1 LIVKIRIY
9 SFFSFLTIFIEPFTH
24 KNTYAHILVHKQIAV
39 SITLLVLISYIGSA
53 HAEFMTQKCNDCIV
67 IPDTQ
72 TLETYK
78 KTLPIVIWAENL
90 NPGSTIIELKGQ
102 SNLGISSIPITISV
116 TNPIGN
122 IVAVDQITAN
132 QDGSFM
138 TKIKTGGPLWKQDGS
153 YIIKAQQGD
162 SVNTN
167 KIAKIQVDI
176 TNGAVVPEFG
186 AIATLVL
193 LVAITSIIIVT
204 AKGRLSTLPKI

>member
-1 LIVKIRIY
+1 
-9 SFFSFLTIFIEPFTH
+9 
-24 KNTYAHILVHKQIAV
+24 
-39 SITLLVLISYIGSA
+39 
-53 HAEFMTQKCNDCIV
+53 
-67 IPDTQ
+67 
-72 TLETYK
+72 
-78 KTLPIVIWAENL
+78 
-90 NPGSTIIELKGQ
+90 
-102 SNLGISSIPITISV
+102 
-116 TNPIGN
+116 
-122 IVAVDQITAN
+122 
-132 QDGSFM
+132 
-138 TKIKTGGPLWKQDGS
+138 LWKQDGS

>member
-1 LIVKIRIY
+1 
-9 SFFSFLTIFIEPFTH
+9 
-24 KNTYAHILVHKQIAV
+24 VHKQIAV
-39 SITLLVLISYIGSA
+39 SITLLVLVSYIGIA

-72 TLETYK
+72 TLEAYK

-102 SNLGISSIPITISV
+102 SNLGTASIPITISV

-138 TKIKTGGPLWKQDGS
+138 TQIKTGGPLWKQDGS
-153 YIIKAQQGD
+153 YIIKVQQGD

-167 KIAKIQVDI
+167 KIAKTQVDI
-176 TNGAVVPEFG
+176 VNGAVVPEFG

-204 AKGRLSTLPKI
+204 AKGRLSTLAKI

>member
-1 LIVKIRIY
+1 
-9 SFFSFLTIFIEPFTH
+9 LTIFIELFTH
-24 KNTYAHILVHKQIAV
+24 KNTHTSLIVHKQIAV
-39 SITLLVLISYIGSA
+39 SITILVLASYIGNA
-53 HAEFMTQKCNDCIV
+53 HAEFMTQNCNDCIV
-67 IPDTQ
+67 IPDAQ

-90 NPGSTIIELKGQ
+90 NPGSTVIALKGQ
-102 SNLGISSIPITISV
+102 SNLGTSSIPITLSI

-138 TKIKTGGPLWKQDGS
+138 TQIKTGGPLWKQDGS
-153 YIIKAQQGD
+153 YIIKVQQGD
-162 SVNTN
+162 SINTN

-176 TNGAVVPEFG
+176 VNGAVVPEFG

-193 LVAITSIIIVT
+193 LVAITSIVIVT
-204 AKGRLSTLPKI
+204 AKGRLSPLVKI

>member
-1 LIVKIRIY
+1 M
-9 SFFSFLTIFIEPFTH
+9 TIFIESFTH
-24 KNTYAHILVHKQIAV
+24 KTTHAHIFVHKQIAV
-39 SITLLVLISYIGSA
+39 SITLLVLVSYIGNA

-102 SNLGISSIPITISV
+102 SNLGTTSIPITISV

-138 TKIKTGGPLWKQDGS
+138 TQIKTGGPLWKQDGS

-167 KIAKIQVDI
+167 KIAKTQVDI
-176 TNGAVVPEFG
+176 VNGAVVPEFG

-204 AKGRLSTLPKI
+204 AKGRLSTLAKI

>member
-1 LIVKIRIY
+1 
-9 SFFSFLTIFIEPFTH
+9 
-24 KNTYAHILVHKQIAV
+24 VHKQIAV
-39 SITLLVLISYIGSA
+39 SITLLVLVSYIGNA
-53 HAEFMTQKCNDCIV
+53 HAEFMTQKCNDCLV
-67 IPDTQ
+67 IPDAQ

-78 KTLPIVIWAENL
+78 RTLPIVIWAENL
-90 NPGSTIIELKGQ
+90 NPGSTVIELKGQ
-102 SNLGISSIPITISV
+102 SNLGTSSIPITISV

-132 QDGSFM
+132 QVGSFM